1 MTLLLLAGI
10 IVLAVTQHAT
20 FLYYVKLGMD
30 ETTKARLL
38 DGLLLGL
45 ILILAFRLETQ
56 AMRYTVLIGYL
67 VLRCISEVIRKKFKK
82 IEKR

>member
-10 IVLAVTQHAT
+10 IVLAVTQQT
-20 FLYYVKLGMD
+20 TLLYYVKLGMD

-45 ILILAFRLETQ
+45 ILILAFRFETQ
-56 AMRYTVLIGYL
+56 GMRGAVLIGYL
-67 VLRCISEVIRKKFKK
+67 VVRCVAEGFRKKIRKN
-82 IEKR
+82 